1 MDFLKTVGG
10 KIASGLVVLA
20 VVAAGI
26 SWWQSDP
33 ATRQG
38 ILSATGRLT
47 GWVLLVLSFPWVSF
61 WLIGWVARM
70 DSNFAG
76 AMLVLIV
83 SALEAVVLAWLFGWS
98 VHGST
103 AWVMYAAGVLA
114 AGAYNLFAC
123 DWIAERV
130 E

>member
-10 KIASGLVVLA
+10 KIASGLVALA

-26 SWWQSDP
+26 SWWQTEP
-33 ATRQG
+33 ATRQD
-38 ILSATGRLT
+38 ILSASGRLA
-47 GWVLLVLSFPWVSF
+47 GWTLVVLAFPWVSF

-70 DSNFAG
+70 DNNFAG
-76 AMLVLIV
+76 AMLVLTL

-98 VHGST
+98 VHGPT
-103 AWVMYAAGVLA
+103 ASVMYAAGVLA
-114 AGAYNLFAC
+114 AGVYNLFTC
-123 DWIAERV
+123 DWIAEKV

>member
-1 MDFLKTVGG
+1 
-10 KIASGLVVLA
+10 

-26 SWWQSDP
+26 SWWQTDP
-33 ATRQG
+33 STRHA
-38 ILSATGRLT
+38 ILSASGRLA
-47 GWVLLVLSFPWVSF
+47 GWTLVVLTFPWVSF
-61 WLIGWVARM
+61 WLIAWVERM

-76 AMLVLIV
+76 AILVLIL

-98 VHGST
+98 VHGPT

-114 AGAYNLFAC
+114 AGVYNLFTC
-123 DWIAERV
+123 DWIAEKI